1 MKNKIDSSFR
11 LFKLHLMKLI
21 FKIASAFLLLV
32 SSSIALN
39 AQTQSTDESWELV
52 KKQAVAEKKLIF
64 VDLYF
69 TGCMP
74 CAQMDKEV
82 FPDPKVAA
90 VLNADFVTFKSDILK
105 EEIGKKLCMKYGVT
119 GFPTFLFMNGD
130 GKVIDIA
137 GGFQNVEQFTA
148 LLQNAKDLAKKGIFK
163 KYSPQINEK
172 EYPDFYVQAYMAN
185 KRNVPFD
192 VIDTYLKS
200 KDVTEE
206 VSFVIITGLRVGKQY
221 DDAFLFSSKKLAKDY
236 GKWSVNSHVFTILQR
251 KKKEF
256 EKKKDL
262 KGFTELVNDSKEFYT
277 PEEFTKYSGILLK
290 DFGAVKASNNP
301 YTLQK

>member
-1 MKNKIDSSFR
+1 MKRF
-11 LFKLHLMKLI
+11 
-21 FKIASAFLLLV
+21 FKIASAVLLLACPF
-32 SSSIALN
+32 IALK
-39 AQTQSTDESWELV
+39 AQEQSTQESWEQA
-52 KKQAVAEKKLIF
+52 KKQAQTEKKLIF

-119 GFPTFLFMNGD
+119 GFPTFLFMSAD

-148 LLQNAKDLAKKGIFK
+148 LLQNAKEAAKKGIFK
-163 KYSPQINEK
+163 KYSPDIQEK
-172 EYPDFYVQAYMAN
+172 EYPDFYKQAYLDG
-185 KRNVPFD
+185 KRNVPFE

-200 KDVTEE
+200 ATASEE
-206 VSFVIITGLRVGKQY
+206 ISFVIITGLRVGKQY
-221 DDAFLFSSKKLAKDY
+221 DDPFLFASKKLAADY
-236 GKWSVNSHVFTILQR
+236 GRWSVNSHVFTILQR

-256 EKKKDL
+256 EKKNDL
-262 KGFTELVNDSKEFYT
+262 KGFTALVNDSKELYT

-290 DFGAVKASNNP
+290 DFGVEKVVVKPNAA
-301 YTLQK
+301 QK

>member
-1 MKNKIDSSFR
+1 MKRFIR
-11 LFKLHLMKLI
+11 
-21 FKIASAFLLLV
+21 IASAVLLLACP
-32 SSSIALN
+32 SIALK
-39 AQTQSTDESWELV
+39 AQAQSTEESWAQA
-52 KKQAVAEKKLIF
+52 KKQAQTEKKLIF

-69 TGCMP
+69 TGCAP

-90 VLNADFVTFKSDILK
+90 VLSADFVTFKSDILK

-119 GFPTFLFMNGD
+119 GFPTFLFMNAD

-148 LLQNAKDLAKKGIFK
+148 LLQNAKEAAKKGIFK
-163 KYSPQINEK
+163 KYSPEIQEK
-172 EYPDFYVQAYMAN
+172 DYPDFYKQAYLDG
-185 KRNVPFD
+185 KRNVPFE

-200 KDVTEE
+200 KDASEE

-221 DDAFLFSSKKLAKDY
+221 DDQFLMKSKKLANDY

-262 KGFTELVNDSKEFYT
+262 KGFTELVNDAKELYT

-290 DFGAVKASNNP
+290 DFGVEKVVVSP
-301 YTLQK
+301 RTTQK

>member
-1 MKNKIDSSFR
+1 MKRFI
-11 LFKLHLMKLI
+11 
-21 FKIASAFLLLV
+21 KIASAVLLLACP
-32 SSSIALN
+32 SIALK
-39 AQTQSTDESWELV
+39 AQEQSTQESWEQA
-52 KKQAVAEKKLIF
+52 KKQAQTEKKLIF

-119 GFPTFLFMNGD
+119 GFPTFLFMSAD

-148 LLQNAKDLAKKGIFK
+148 LLQNAKEAAKKGIFK
-163 KYSPQINEK
+163 KYSPDIQEK
-172 EYPDFYVQAYMAN
+172 EYPDFYKQAYLDG
-185 KRNVPFD
+185 KRNVPFE

-200 KDVTEE
+200 ATASEE
-206 VSFVIITGLRVGKQY
+206 ISFVIITGLRVGKQY
-221 DDAFLFSSKKLAKDY
+221 DDPFLFASKKLAADY
-236 GKWSVNSHVFTILQR
+236 GRWSVNSHVFTILQR

-256 EKKKDL
+256 EKKNDL
-262 KGFTELVNDSKEFYT
+262 KGFTALVNDSKELYT

-290 DFGAVKASNNP
+290 DFGVEKVVVKPNTA
-301 YTLQK
+301 QK

>member
-1 MKNKIDSSFR
+1 MKRF
-11 LFKLHLMKLI
+11 
-21 FKIASAFLLLV
+21 FKIASAFLLLACP
-32 SSSIALN
+32 SIALK
-39 AQTQSTDESWELV
+39 AQTQSTEESWV
-52 KKQAVAEKKLIF
+52 QAKKQAQTEKKLIF

-90 VLNADFVTFKSDILK
+90 VLSADFVTFKSDILK

-119 GFPTFLFMNGD
+119 GFPTFLFMNAD

-148 LLQNAKDLAKKGIFK
+148 LLQNAKDAAKKGIFK
-163 KYSPQINEK
+163 KYSTEIQEK
-172 EYPDFYVQAYMAN
+172 DYPDFYKQAYLDG
-185 KRNVPFD
+185 KRNVPFE

-200 KDVTEE
+200 KDASDEI
-206 VSFVIITGLRVGKQY
+206 SFVIVTGLRVGKQY
-221 DDAFLFSSKKLAKDY
+221 DDPFLFNSKKFAKDY
-236 GKWSVNSHVFTILQR
+236 GRWSVTNHVFTILQR
-251 KKKEF
+251 KKKEY

-262 KGFTELVNDSKEFYT
+262 KGFTDLVNDSKELYT

-290 DFGAVKASNNP
+290 DFGVEKVAVNPSAS
-301 YTLQK
+301 QK

>member
-1 MKNKIDSSFR
+1 MKRFIR
-11 LFKLHLMKLI
+11 
-21 FKIASAFLLLV
+21 IASAVLLLACP
-32 SSSIALN
+32 SIALK
-39 AQTQSTDESWELV
+39 AQEQSTQESWEQA
-52 KKQAVAEKKLIF
+52 KKQAQAEKKLIF

-119 GFPTFLFMNGD
+119 GFPTFLFMSAD

-148 LLQNAKDLAKKGIFK
+148 LLQNAKEAAKKGIFK
-163 KYSPQINEK
+163 KYSPEIQEK
-172 EYPDFYVQAYMAN
+172 DYPDFYKQAYLDG
-185 KRNVPFD
+185 KRNVPFE

-200 KDVTEE
+200 KDSSEE
-206 VSFVIITGLRVGKQY
+206 ISFVIITGLRVGKQY
-221 DDAFLFSSKKLAKDY
+221 DDPFLFASKKLAADY
-236 GKWSVNSHVFTILQR
+236 GRWSVNSHVFTILQR

-256 EKKKDL
+256 EKKNDL
-262 KGFTELVNDSKEFYT
+262 KGFTALVNDSKELYT

-290 DFGAVKASNNP
+290 DFGVEKVVVKPNTA
-301 YTLQK
+301 QK

>member
-1 MKNKIDSSFR
+1 MKRFIR
-11 LFKLHLMKLI
+11 
-21 FKIASAFLLLV
+21 IASAVLLLACP
-32 SSSIALN
+32 SIALK
-39 AQTQSTDESWELV
+39 AQEQSTQESWEQA
-52 KKQAVAEKKLIF
+52 KKQAQTEKKLIF

-119 GFPTFLFMNGD
+119 GFPTFLFMSAD

-148 LLQNAKDLAKKGIFK
+148 LLQNAKEAAKKGIFK
-163 KYSPQINEK
+163 KYSPDIQEK
-172 EYPDFYVQAYMAN
+172 EYPDFYKQAYLDG
-185 KRNVPFD
+185 KRNVPFE

-200 KDVTEE
+200 KDASEE
-206 VSFVIITGLRVGKQY
+206 ISFVIITGLRVGKQY
-221 DDAFLFSSKKLAKDY
+221 DDPFLFASKKLAADY
-236 GKWSVNSHVFTILQR
+236 GRWSVNSHVFTILQR

-256 EKKKDL
+256 EKKNDL
-262 KGFTELVNDSKEFYT
+262 KGFIALVNDSKELYT

-290 DFGAVKASNNP
+290 DFGVEKVVVKPNTA
-301 YTLQK
+301 QK

>member
-1 MKNKIDSSFR
+1 MKRF
-11 LFKLHLMKLI
+11 
-21 FKIASAFLLLV
+21 FKIASAVLLLACP
-32 SSSIALN
+32 SIALK
-39 AQTQSTDESWELV
+39 AQEQSTQESWEQA
-52 KKQAVAEKKLIF
+52 KKQAQTEKKLIF

-119 GFPTFLFMNGD
+119 GFPTFLFMSAD

-148 LLQNAKDLAKKGIFK
+148 LLQNAKEAAKKGIFK
-163 KYSPQINEK
+163 KYSPDIQEK
-172 EYPDFYVQAYMAN
+172 EYPDFYKQAYLDG
-185 KRNVPFD
+185 KRNVPFE

-200 KDVTEE
+200 KDASEE

-221 DDAFLFSSKKLAKDY
+221 DDPFLFASKKLAVDY
-236 GKWSVNSHVFTILQR
+236 GRWSVTNHVFTILQR

-256 EKKKDL
+256 EKKNDL
-262 KGFTELVNDSKEFYT
+262 KGFTELVNDSKELYT

-290 DFGAVKASNNP
+290 DFGVEKVVVKPNTA
-301 YTLQK
+301 QK

>member
-1 MKNKIDSSFR
+1 MKRFI
-11 LFKLHLMKLI
+11 
-21 FKIASAFLLLV
+21 KIASAVLLLACP
-32 SSSIALN
+32 SIALK
-39 AQTQSTDESWELV
+39 AQAQSTQESWEQA
-52 KKQAVAEKKLIF
+52 KKQAKTEKKLIF

-119 GFPTFLFMNGD
+119 GFPTFLFLNAD

-148 LLQNAKDLAKKGIFK
+148 LLQNAKEAAKKGIFK
-163 KYSPQINEK
+163 KYSPDIQEK
-172 EYPDFYVQAYMAN
+172 EYPDFYKQAYLDG
-185 KRNVPFD
+185 KRNVPFE

-200 KDVTEE
+200 KDASEE

-221 DDAFLFSSKKLAKDY
+221 DDPFLFASKKLATDY
-236 GKWSVNSHVFTILQR
+236 GKWSVNSHVFSILQR

-256 EKKKDL
+256 EKKNDL
-262 KGFTELVNDSKEFYT
+262 KGFTELVNDSKELYT
-277 PEEFTKYSGILLK
+277 PEEFAKYSGILLK
-290 DFGAVKASNNP
+290 DFGVEKVVVKPNTA
-301 YTLQK
+301 QK

>member
-1 MKNKIDSSFR
+1 MKRFI
-11 LFKLHLMKLI
+11 
-21 FKIASAFLLLV
+21 KIASAVLLLACP
-32 SSSIALN
+32 SIALK
-39 AQTQSTDESWELV
+39 AQAQSTQESWEQA
-52 KKQAVAEKKLIF
+52 KKQAKTEKKLIF

-119 GFPTFLFMNGD
+119 GFPTFLFLNAD

-148 LLQNAKDLAKKGIFK
+148 LLQNAKEAAKKGIFK
-163 KYSPQINEK
+163 KYSPDIQEK
-172 EYPDFYVQAYMAN
+172 EYPDFYKQAYLDG
-185 KRNVPFD
+185 KRNVPFE

-200 KDVTEE
+200 KDASEE

-221 DDAFLFSSKKLAKDY
+221 DDPFLFASKKLATDY
-236 GKWSVNSHVFTILQR
+236 GKWSVNSHVFSILQR

-256 EKKKDL
+256 EKKNDL
-262 KGFTELVNDSKEFYT
+262 KGFTELVNDSKELYT
-277 PEEFTKYSGILLK
+277 PEEFAKYSGILLK
-290 DFGAVKASNNP
+290 DFGVEKVVVNP
-301 YTLQK
+301 YSVQK

>member
-1 MKNKIDSSFR
+1 MKRF
-11 LFKLHLMKLI
+11 
-21 FKIASAFLLLV
+21 FKIASAVLLLA

-39 AQTQSTDESWELV
+39 AQTNPADDSWELA
-52 KKQAVAEKKLIF
+52 KKQAQKEKKLIF

-74 CAQMDKEV
+74 CAQMDKDV
-82 FPDPKVAA
+82 FPDPKVAS
-90 VLNADFVTFKSDILK
+90 VLSADFVTFKSDILK

-119 GFPTFLFMNGD
+119 GFPTFLFINPN

-137 GGFQNVEQFTA
+137 SGFQTVEQFTA

-172 EYPDFYVQAYMAN
+172 DYPDFYVQAYMAN

-192 VIDTYLKS
+192 VIDSYLKS
-200 KDVTEE
+200 KDATDE
-206 VSFVIITGLRVGKQY
+206 VSFVIVTGLRVGKQY
-221 DDAFLFSSKKLAKDY
+221 DDLFLLSSKKFATDY
-236 GKWSVNSHVFTILQR
+236 GKSSVTNHVFTILQR
-251 KKKEF
+251 KRKEF
-256 EKKKDL
+256 EKTNDL
-262 KGFTELVNDSKEFYT
+262 KGFQALLAEAKELYT
-277 PEEFTKYSGILLK
+277 PEEWTKYEGILLK
-290 DFGAVKASNNP
+290 DFGAQKPPVNNP

>member
-1 MKNKIDSSFR
+1 MKRF
-11 LFKLHLMKLI
+11 
-21 FKIASAFLLLV
+21 FKIASAVLLLACPT
-32 SSSIALN
+32 IALK
-39 AQTQSTDESWELV
+39 AQAQSTEESWESV
-52 KKQAVAEKKLIF
+52 KKQAQTEKKLIF

-90 VLNADFVTFKSDILK
+90 VLSKDFVTFKSDILK

-119 GFPTFLFMNGD
+119 GFPTFLFMNAD

-148 LLQNAKDLAKKGIFK
+148 LLQNAKDAAKKGIFK
-163 KYSPQINEK
+163 KYSTEIQEK
-172 EYPDFYVQAYMAN
+172 DYPDFYKQAYLDG
-185 KRNVPFD
+185 KRNVPFE

-200 KDVTEE
+200 KDATEE

-221 DDAFLFSSKKLAKDY
+221 DDPFLLSSKKLAKDY
-236 GKWSVNSHVFTILQR
+236 GKWSVNTHVFNILQR
-251 KKKEF
+251 KKKEY

-262 KGFTELVNDSKEFYT
+262 KGFTELVNDAKELYT

-290 DFGAVKASNNP
+290 DFGVEKVVTNP

>member
-1 MKNKIDSSFR
+1 MKRF
-11 LFKLHLMKLI
+11 
-21 FKIASAFLLLV
+21 FKIASAVLLLACPT
-32 SSSIALN
+32 IALK
-39 AQTQSTDESWELV
+39 AQAQSTEESWESA
-52 KKQAVAEKKLIF
+52 KKQAQTEKKLIF

-90 VLNADFVTFKSDILK
+90 VLSKDFVTFKSDILK

-119 GFPTFLFMNGD
+119 GFPTFLFMNAD

-148 LLQNAKDLAKKGIFK
+148 LLQNAKDAAKKGVFK
-163 KYSPQINEK
+163 KYSTEIQEK
-172 EYPDFYVQAYMAN
+172 DYPDFYKQAYLDG
-185 KRNVPFD
+185 KRNVPFE

-200 KDVTEE
+200 KDATEE

-221 DDAFLFSSKKLAKDY
+221 DDPFLLSSKKLAKDY
-236 GKWSVNSHVFTILQR
+236 GKWSVNTHVFNILQR
-251 KKKEF
+251 KKKEY

-262 KGFTELVNDSKEFYT
+262 KGFTELVNDAKELYT
-277 PEEFTKYSGILLK
+277 SEEFTKYSGILLK
-290 DFGAVKASNNP
+290 DFGVEKVVTNP

>member
-1 MKNKIDSSFR
+1 MKRF
-11 LFKLHLMKLI
+11 
-21 FKIASAFLLLV
+21 FKIASAVLLLACH
-32 SSSIALN
+32 SIALN
-39 AQTQSTDESWELV
+39 AQTNPVDESWELA
-52 KKQAVAEKKLIF
+52 KKQAQTEKKLIF

-69 TGCMP
+69 TGCAP

-119 GFPTFLFMNGD
+119 GFPTFLFMNAD

-148 LLQNAKDLAKKGIFK
+148 LLQNAKEAAKKGIFK
-163 KYSPQINEK
+163 KYSPEIKEK
-172 EYPDFYVQAYMAN
+172 DYPDFYKQAYLDG
-185 KRNVPFD
+185 KRNVPFE

-200 KDVTEE
+200 KDASEE

-221 DDAFLFSSKKLAKDY
+221 DDPFLLASKKLASDY

-262 KGFTELVNDSKEFYT
+262 KGFTELVNDAKELYT
-277 PEEFTKYSGILLK
+277 PEEFAKYSGILLK
-290 DFGAVKASNNP
+290 DFGVEKVVVNP
-301 YTLQK
+301 YSAQK

>member
-1 MKNKIDSSFR
+1 MKRF
-11 LFKLHLMKLI
+11 
-21 FKIASAFLLLV
+21 FKIASAFLLLACP
-32 SSSIALN
+32 SIALK
-39 AQTQSTDESWELV
+39 AQTQSTEESWAQA
-52 KKQAVAEKKLIF
+52 KKQAQTEKKLIF

-90 VLNADFVTFKSDILK
+90 VLSADFVTFKSDILK

-119 GFPTFLFMNGD
+119 GFPTFLFMNAD

-148 LLQNAKDLAKKGIFK
+148 LLQNAKDTAKKGIFK
-163 KYSPQINEK
+163 KYSPEIQEK
-172 EYPDFYVQAYMAN
+172 DYPDFYKQAYLDA

-192 VIDTYLKS
+192 VIDAYLKS
-200 KDVTEE
+200 KDVTDEI
-206 VSFVIITGLRVGKQY
+206 SFVIVTGLRVGKQY
-221 DDAFLFSSKKLAKDY
+221 DDAFLFNSKKFAKDY
-236 GKWSVNSHVFTILQR
+236 GRWSVTNHVFTILQR
-251 KKKEF
+251 KKKEY

-262 KGFTELVNDSKEFYT
+262 KGFTELVNDSKELYT

-290 DFGAVKASNNP
+290 DFGVEKKTDSP

>member
-1 MKNKIDSSFR
+1 MKRF
-11 LFKLHLMKLI
+11 
-21 FKIASAFLLLV
+21 FKIASAVLLLACP
-32 SSSIALN
+32 SIALK
-39 AQTQSTDESWELV
+39 AQTQSTDESWESA
-52 KKQAVAEKKLIF
+52 KKQAQTEKKLIF

-74 CAQMDKEV
+74 CTQMDKEV

-90 VLNADFVTFKSDILK
+90 VLSKDFVTFKSDILK

-119 GFPTFLFMNGD
+119 GFPTFLFMNAD

-148 LLQNAKDLAKKGIFK
+148 LLQNAKDAAKKGVFK
-163 KYSPQINEK
+163 KYSTEIQEK
-172 EYPDFYVQAYMAN
+172 DYPDFYKQAYLDG
-185 KRNVPFD
+185 KRNVPFE

-200 KDVTEE
+200 KDATEE

-221 DDAFLFSSKKLAKDY
+221 DDPFLLSSKKLAKDY
-236 GKWSVNSHVFTILQR
+236 GKWSVNTHVFNILQR
-251 KKKEF
+251 KKKEY

-262 KGFTELVNDSKEFYT
+262 KGFTELVNDAKELYT

-290 DFGAVKASNNP
+290 DFGVEKVVTNP

>member
-1 MKNKIDSSFR
+1 MKRFI
-11 LFKLHLMKLI
+11 
-21 FKIASAFLLLV
+21 KIASAVLLLACP
-32 SSSIALN
+32 SIALK
-39 AQTQSTDESWELV
+39 AQAQSTQESWEQA
-52 KKQAVAEKKLIF
+52 KKQAKTEKKLIF

-119 GFPTFLFMNGD
+119 GFPTFLFLNAD

-137 GGFQNVEQFTA
+137 GGFQNVEEFTA
-148 LLQNAKDLAKKGIFK
+148 LLQNAKEAAKKGIFK
-163 KYSPQINEK
+163 KYSPEIQEK
-172 EYPDFYVQAYMAN
+172 EYPDFYKQAYLDG
-185 KRNVPFD
+185 KRNVPFE

-200 KDVTEE
+200 KDVSEE
-206 VSFVIITGLRVGKQY
+206 ISFVIITGLRVGKQY
-221 DDAFLFSSKKLAKDY
+221 DDPFLFASKKLATDY

-256 EKKKDL
+256 EKKNDL
-262 KGFTELVNDSKEFYT
+262 KGFTELVNDSKELYT
-277 PEEFTKYSGILLK
+277 PEEFAKYSGILLK
-290 DFGAVKASNNP
+290 DFGVEKVVVKPNTA
-301 YTLQK
+301 QK

>member
-1 MKNKIDSSFR
+1 MKRFI
-11 LFKLHLMKLI
+11 
-21 FKIASAFLLLV
+21 KIASAVLLLACP
-32 SSSIALN
+32 SIALK
-39 AQTQSTDESWELV
+39 AQAQSTQESWEQA
-52 KKQAVAEKKLIF
+52 KKQAKTEKKLIF

-119 GFPTFLFMNGD
+119 GFPTFLFLNAD

-137 GGFQNVEQFTA
+137 GGFQNVEEFTA
-148 LLQNAKDLAKKGIFK
+148 LLQNAKEAAKKGIFK
-163 KYSPQINEK
+163 KYSPEIQEK
-172 EYPDFYVQAYMAN
+172 EYPDFYKQAYLDG
-185 KRNVPFD
+185 KRNVPFE

-200 KDVTEE
+200 KDASEE
-206 VSFVIITGLRVGKQY
+206 ISFVIITGLRVGKQY
-221 DDAFLFSSKKLAKDY
+221 DDPFLFASKKLAKDY

-256 EKKKDL
+256 EKKNDL
-262 KGFTELVNDSKEFYT
+262 KGFTELVNDSKELYT
-277 PEEFTKYSGILLK
+277 PEEFVKYSGILLK
-290 DFGAVKASNNP
+290 DFGVEKVVVKPNTA
-301 YTLQK
+301 QK

>member
-1 MKNKIDSSFR
+1 MKRFI
-11 LFKLHLMKLI
+11 
-21 FKIASAFLLLV
+21 KIASAVLLLACP
-32 SSSIALN
+32 SIALK
-39 AQTQSTDESWELV
+39 AQAQSTQESWEQA
-52 KKQAVAEKKLIF
+52 KKQAKTEKKLIF

-119 GFPTFLFMNGD
+119 GFPTFLFLNAD

-137 GGFQNVEQFTA
+137 GGFQNVEQFTS
-148 LLQNAKDLAKKGIFK
+148 LLQNAKEAAKKEIFK
-163 KYSPQINEK
+163 KYSPEIQEK
-172 EYPDFYVQAYMAN
+172 EYPDFYKQAYLDG
-185 KRNVPFD
+185 KRNVPFE

-200 KDVTEE
+200 KDASEE
-206 VSFVIITGLRVGKQY
+206 ISFVIITGLRVGKQY
-221 DDAFLFSSKKLAKDY
+221 DDPFLFASKKLATDY
-236 GKWSVNSHVFTILQR
+236 GKWSVNSHVFSILQR

-256 EKKKDL
+256 EKKNDL
-262 KGFTELVNDSKEFYT
+262 KGFTELVNDSKELYT
-277 PEEFTKYSGILLK
+277 PEEFAKYSGILLK
-290 DFGAVKASNNP
+290 DFGVEKVVVKPNTA
-301 YTLQK
+301 QK

>member
-1 MKNKIDSSFR
+1 MKRF
-11 LFKLHLMKLI
+11 
-21 FKIASAFLLLV
+21 FKIASAVLLLACH
-32 SSSIALN
+32 SFALK
-39 AQTQSTDESWELV
+39 AQTQSTEESWIKA
-52 KKQAVAEKKLIF
+52 KKQAQTEKKLIF

-90 VLNADFVTFKSDILK
+90 LLNADFVTFKSDILK

-119 GFPTFLFMNGD
+119 GFPTFLLMTAD

-137 GGFQNVEQFTA
+137 GGFHNVEQFTA
-148 LLQNAKDLAKKGIFK
+148 LLQNAKESAKKGVFK
-163 KYSPQINEK
+163 KYSPEIQEK
-172 EYPDFYVQAYMAN
+172 DYPDFYKQAYLDG
-185 KRNVPFD
+185 KRNVPFE

-200 KDVTEE
+200 KDISDEI
-206 VSFVIITGLRVGKQY
+206 SFVIVTGLRVGKKY
-221 DDAFLFSSKKLAKDY
+221 DDAFLLNSKKFAKDY
-236 GKWSVNSHVFTILQR
+236 GRWNVTTHVFTILQR

-262 KGFTELVNDSKEFYT
+262 KGFTELVNDSKELYT
-277 PEEFTKYSGILLK
+277 PEEFEKYSSILLK
-290 DFGAVKASNNP
+290 DFGVEKVVVNPSAS
-301 YTLQK
+301 QK

>member
-1 MKNKIDSSFR
+1 MKRF
-11 LFKLHLMKLI
+11 
-21 FKIASAFLLLV
+21 FKIASAVLLLACPF
-32 SSSIALN
+32 IALK
-39 AQTQSTDESWELV
+39 AQEQSTQESWEQA
-52 KKQAVAEKKLIF
+52 KKQAQTEKKLIF

-119 GFPTFLFMNGD
+119 GFPTFLFMSAD

-148 LLQNAKDLAKKGIFK
+148 LLQNAKEVAKKGIFK
-163 KYSPQINEK
+163 KYSPDIQEK
-172 EYPDFYVQAYMAN
+172 EYPDFYKQAYLDG
-185 KRNVPFD
+185 KRNVPFE

-200 KDVTEE
+200 KDASEE
-206 VSFVIITGLRVGKQY
+206 ISFVIITGLRVGKQY
-221 DDAFLFSSKKLAKDY
+221 DDPFLFASKKLAADY
-236 GKWSVNSHVFTILQR
+236 GRWSVNSHVFTILQR

-256 EKKKDL
+256 EKKNDL
-262 KGFTELVNDSKEFYT
+262 KGFTALVNDSKELYT

-290 DFGAVKASNNP
+290 DFGVEKVVVKPNTA
-301 YTLQK
+301 QK

>member
-1 MKNKIDSSFR
+1 MKRSI
-11 LFKLHLMKLI
+11 
-21 FKIASAFLLLV
+21 KIASAVLLLACP
-32 SSSIALN
+32 SIALK
-39 AQTQSTDESWELV
+39 AQAQSTQESWEQA
-52 KKQAVAEKKLIF
+52 KKQAKTEKKLIF

-119 GFPTFLFMNGD
+119 GFPTFLFLNAD

-137 GGFQNVEQFTA
+137 GGFQNVEEFTA
-148 LLQNAKDLAKKGIFK
+148 LLQNAKEAAKKGIFK
-163 KYSPQINEK
+163 KYSPEIQEK
-172 EYPDFYVQAYMAN
+172 EYPDFYKQAYLDG
-185 KRNVPFD
+185 KRNVPFE

-200 KDVTEE
+200 KDASEE
-206 VSFVIITGLRVGKQY
+206 ISFVIITGLRVGKQY
-221 DDAFLFSSKKLAKDY
+221 DDPFLFASKKLATDY

-256 EKKKDL
+256 EKKNDL
-262 KGFTELVNDSKEFYT
+262 KGFTELVNDSKELYT
-277 PEEFTKYSGILLK
+277 PEEFAKYSGILLK
-290 DFGAVKASNNP
+290 DFGVEKVVVKPNTA
-301 YTLQK
+301 QK

>member
-1 MKNKIDSSFR
+1 MKRF
-11 LFKLHLMKLI
+11 
-21 FKIASAFLLLV
+21 FKIASAVLLLACPT
-32 SSSIALN
+32 IALK
-39 AQTQSTDESWELV
+39 AQEQSTQESWESA
-52 KKQAVAEKKLIF
+52 KKQAQTEKKLIF

-82 FPDPKVAA
+82 FPDPKVAV
-90 VLNADFVTFKSDILK
+90 VLSKDFVTFKSDILK

-119 GFPTFLFMNGD
+119 GFPTFLFMNAD

-148 LLQNAKDLAKKGIFK
+148 LLQNAKDAAKKGVFK
-163 KYSPQINEK
+163 KYSTEIQEK
-172 EYPDFYVQAYMAN
+172 DYPDFYKQAYLDG
-185 KRNVPFD
+185 KRNVPFE

-200 KDVTEE
+200 KDATEE

-221 DDAFLFSSKKLAKDY
+221 DDPFLLSSKKLAKDY
-236 GKWSVNSHVFTILQR
+236 GKWSVNTHVFNILQR
-251 KKKEF
+251 KKKEY

-262 KGFTELVNDSKEFYT
+262 KGFTELVNDAKELYT
-277 PEEFTKYSGILLK
+277 PEEFTKYSVILLK
-290 DFGAVKASNNP
+290 DFGVEKVVTNP